1 MNWNSGV
8 RTNKRQSETEKGRDW
23 DREREKEGGWRVS
36 LSCES
41 AVIYFILHG
50 TQEMHFDD
58 GIRTNGFSSHII
70 ICGGEI

>member
-1 MNWNSGV
+1 M
-8 RTNKRQSETEKGRDW
+8 RPNKRQSETDKGRER
-23 DREREKEGGWRVS
+23 DRERDIEREREGWRVR